1 MKWLFSFAGWCLLL
15 LAVSIWRLGWEN
27 HVLWAIRVFPA
38 LSQGV
43 PYFANKSL
51 SALIYELYLGRVPLE
66 LDFSIPVVLSRL
78 VSLLN
83 LGIFCGTLYYFWR
96 RNRRKHGQT
105 ACLKTCGV
113 TRSFRPWRLTRTGTC
128 ASSSSARRS
137 FSTKRPD
144 TFSQTVLVTPILLAV
159 LLRTTHVTLIDDQS
173 ALQAAGSAI
182 RAPLDSDLLA
192 STIKVLPKR
201 PVPLRNEILTNP
213 ALFNAIRIPR

>member
-38 LSQGV
+38 WSQGV

-96 RNRRKHGQT
+96 RNRSATGLVYELVAMAVVAIVIAPVAWRHHYLLTLLPLIFLWLRSKDAWRDWLVLAIFTLSTGLVFLDYVVVSIRNPLIDILAT
-105 ACLKTCGV
+105 AVQPMTTL
-113 TRSFRPWRLTRTGTC
+113 
-128 ASSSSARRS
+128 AS
-137 FSTKRPD
+137 FSVVCPGQLSRGT
-144 TFSQTVLVTPILLAV
+144 QN
-159 LLRTTHVTLIDDQS
+159 
-173 ALQAAGSAI
+173 
-182 RAPLDSDLLA
+182 AP
-192 STIKVLPKR
+192 
-201 PVPLRNEILTNP
+201 
-213 ALFNAIRIPR
+213 